1 MTGGREDDTTLG
13 TQTIPATSP
22 ANPGDSNLIDEPFVA
37 QPAKIE
43 ETGLELSLLVDLTLK
58 TIYFLGRP
66 SGRTLSEHLALSYAV
81 LEELIT
87 FLRQE
92 QVIEIVGSS
101 GVGEQAYQYALTDR
115 GRHKAEEALARSAYV
130 GPAPVPFDLYVDV
143 LSRQSA
149 SEIRIDTETYLAGLA
164 HLVLPRRV
172 LAGLGPALNSG
183 RSLLL
188 YGGAGNG
195 KSSITLAVGRMLPGE
210 VLIPYAVVIHG
221 QIIKVFDPR
230 MHQRIADDVL
240 EERRLN
246 LARFNAAGR
255 ERRQDPRWVIAKRPV
270 VSVGGELTLKDLE
283 LSYSATSKFY
293 VAPLQW
299 KANSGV
305 LIIDDFG
312 RQMIQPQELLNRW
325 IVPMEHGID
334 HLSLHT
340 GDTVELPF
348 DVLLIFSSNIPPGRL
363 GDEAF
368 FRRIRHK
375 VEIPNPT
382 PEDYLEILRRV
393 CAEKGA
399 AYTEEGAQYLLRM
412 YEETPG
418 RAPKACH
425 PRDLVNL
432 LLDITRFYGKEPVL
446 APDWLDLSATSYF
459 VELEKAA

>member
-1 MTGGREDDTTLG
+1 MG
-13 TQTIPATSP
+13 TQTIPAPSAP
-22 ANPGDSNLIDEPFVA
+22 SSGESNLIDGPFVP
-37 QPAKIE
+37 QPTTVE

-92 QVIEIVGSS
+92 QVIEIVGSA
-101 GVGEQAYQYALTDR
+101 GLGEQAYQYALTDR

-130 GPAPVPFDLYVDV
+130 GQAPVPFDLYVEV

-149 SEIRIDTETYLAGLA
+149 SDIRIDTETYLAGLS

-183 RSLLL
+183 RSMLI

-195 KSSITLAVGRMLPGE
+195 KSSITLAVGGMLPGE
-210 VLIPYAVVIHG
+210 VLIPYAVVVHG

-230 MHQRIADDVL
+230 MHQRIDEYVL
-240 EERRLN
+240 EERRQTA
-246 LARFNAAGR
+246 ARFNGAGR
-255 ERRQDPRWVIAKRPV
+255 ERRQDPRWVMAKRPV
-270 VSVGGELTLKDLE
+270 VSVGGELQLKDLE
-283 LSYSATSKFY
+283 LNYSVNSKFY
-293 VAPLQW
+293 IAPLQW

-325 IVPMEHGID
+325 IVPMEQGID
-334 HLSLHT
+334 HLSLHS
-340 GDTVELPF
+340 GDTLELPF

-375 VEIPNPT
+375 VEVPNPT
-382 PEDYLEILRRV
+382 PEDYLSILRRV
-393 CAEKGA
+393 CAEKGVT
-399 AYTEEGAQYLLRM
+399 YTDEGAQYLLRM
-412 YEETPG
+412 YQETPS
-418 RAPKACH
+418 RDPKACH
-425 PRDLVNL
+425 PRDIVNL
-432 LLDITRFYGKEPVL
+432 LLDITRFYGKEPLLV
-446 APDWLDLSATSYF
+446 PEWLDLAATSYF

>member
-1 MTGGREDDTTLG
+1 MVI
-13 TQTIPATSP
+13 QAAPAPSAAPATPASEYGLSDAPFVPQP
-22 ANPGDSNLIDEPFVA
+22 ANV
-37 QPAKIE
+37 E
-43 ETGLELSLLVDLTLK
+43 ETGLELSLIVDLMLK
-58 TIYFLGRP
+58 TVYFMGRP
-66 SGRTLSEHLALSYAV
+66 SGRALCEQLALSYGV
-81 LEELIT
+81 LEELVT

-92 QVIEIVGSS
+92 QALEIVGSA
-101 GVGEQAYQYALTDR
+101 GVGEQAYQYALTER
-115 GRHKAEEALARSAYV
+115 GRHKAEEALARSHYV
-130 GPAPVPFDLYVDV
+130 GPTPVPYDHYIDV

-149 SEIRIDTETYLAGLA
+149 HDIRIDTETYLQGLS

-183 RSLLL
+183 RSLLV

-195 KSSITLAVGRMLPGE
+195 KSAITIAVGDMLPGE
-210 VLIPYAVVIHG
+210 VLIPHAITLHG

-230 MHQRIADDVL
+230 MHHGIPDDVL
-240 EERRLN
+240 EERRKN
-246 LARFNAAGR
+246 AARFSPTGR

-270 VSVGGELTLKDLE
+270 VSVGGELSLKDLE
-283 LSYSATSKFY
+283 MRYSATSNFY
-293 VAPLQW
+293 IAPLQW

-325 IVPMEHGID
+325 IVPMEQGID

-375 VEIPNPT
+375 VEVPNPT
-382 PEDYLEILRRV
+382 PDDYIEILKRMCETRSV
-393 CAEKGA
+393 Q
-399 AYTEEGAQYLLRM
+399 YTEEGAQWLLRM
-412 YEETPG
+412 YEEHEL
-418 RAPKACH
+418 RQPKACH
-425 PRDLVNL
+425 PRDLVDL
-432 LLDITRFYGKEPVL
+432 LLDITRFYGKDPVL
-446 APDWLDLSATSYF
+446 MPEWLDLACTSYF
-459 VELEKAA
+459 VQLEKDAA